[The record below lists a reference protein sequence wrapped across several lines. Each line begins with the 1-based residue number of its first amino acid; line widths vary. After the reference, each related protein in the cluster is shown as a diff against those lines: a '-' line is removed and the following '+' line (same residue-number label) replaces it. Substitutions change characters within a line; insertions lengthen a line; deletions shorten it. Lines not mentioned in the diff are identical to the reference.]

1 VTSADLVA
9 LSLLA
14 LQVGFVLIM
23 VVYLI
28 AGLDDLFIDLMF
40 FALMV
45 MRRLGRS
52 YGHCQPRIEEMAEKP
67 EQPFATGLYDS

>member
-1 VTSADLVA
+1 MTSADLVA
-9 LSLLA
+9 LGLLA

-40 FALMV
+40 L
-45 MRRLGRS
+45 
-52 YGHCQPRIEEMAEKP
+52 P
-67 EQPFATGLYDS
+67 